1 MAMLPESMRTS
12 AAYLGGGIARGL
24 QQKGSQLVSMGQQL
38 AQSAGSSAPIKEKVG
53 QFLQSVGQPVQS
65 FAGTVGAKGGMT
77 KRDLGLIAQ
86 GAGLSGAFV
95 GGMGATQ
102 GMNALAN
109 FFAQDTL
116 SRRSEVGAVGSSP
129 MPQDLQTGYIS
140 LNQFGSPLGVMNV
153 RNTGNVREAQLNQRA
168 MRNQEL
174 SARLATAAT
183 VGAGAG
189 MLGASPLLGGVIG
202 TMVAERG
209 MKR

>member
-1 MAMLPESMRTS
+1 MRTS

-24 QQKGSQLVSMGQQL
+24 EQKGSQLVGMGQQL
-38 AQSAGSSAPIKEKVG
+38 ANAGSSAPIKEKVG

-86 GAGLSGAFV
+86 AAGVGGAFV
-95 GGMGATQ
+95 GGMGANA

-116 SRRSEVGAVGSSP
+116 SRRSEIGAMGSSP

-140 LNQFGSPLGVMNV
+140 LNQYGSPLGVMNV
-153 RNTGNVREAQLNQRA
+153 GALGGVRQAQLNQRA
-168 MRNQEL
+168 MRNEEL
-174 SARLATAAT
+174 SSRLATAAM

>member
-24 QQKGSQLVSMGQQL
+24 QQKGSQLVGMGQQL
-38 AQSAGSSAPIKEKVG
+38 ASAGSSAPIKEKVG